1 MLFRSQICNYALLRN
16 TAGTAIT
23 ATGSAGWQWV
33 GGSMTNT
40 IASGAAL
47 TLGFSVDP
55 ISKLTNA
62 YATATANTLDAALLV
77 GNTPYASV
85 TSALA
90 RARAPQS
97 LTYSG
102 TNVYTDA
109 RLGGF
114 FRLNATNDFRLHLP
128 TGVTDGQTVRWWIE
142 QNKGGTNTIT
152 FAASEFIPPVG
163 SSGFPTLSV
172 TNGCTD
178 DLLGT
183 WDAHIGKMRI
193 NSFERFVE

>member
-1 MLFRSQICNYALLRN
+1 LTPGQVCNYALLRN
-16 TAGTAIT
+16 TADTAIT
-23 ATGSAGWQWV
+23 AVGPAGWVWV
-33 GGSMTNT
+33 GGSRTNT